1 MGLRPDPATASR
13 KNAAGACFAGCCRS
27 TRHAQLR
34 GEIIASQSMR
44 TNILRFSISYTTV
57 VGGVVGVVWGF
68 ALDVA
73 VVDALVVGL
82 VVGALIGTVLGLIGR
97 ALSMRGGI
105 EQAQDA
111 AYMTGMRIGVFGVL
125 GLGLGVVVWIVRLV
139 FF

>member
-57 VGGVVGVVWGF
+57 VG
-68 ALDVA
+68 
-73 VVDALVVGL
+73 L

-111 AYMTGMRIGVFGVL
+111 AYMTGMMIGVFGVL

>member
-57 VGGVVGVVWGF
+57 VVGVVWGF

-105 EQAQDA
+105 EQAQD
-111 AYMTGMRIGVFGVL
+111 
-125 GLGLGVVVWIVRLV
+125 
-139 FF
+139 